1 MENYIENIIY
11 TMRWLLAPIYLGLSF
26 GLIALTIKFFQINIY
41 LIINSFNISENELIL
56 LLLSLV
62 DMTLMGSLLIMI
74 MLSGYE
80 NFISKININKNLN
93 KLRWLGKMDSN
104 SLKNKVSSSIVAI
117 SSIHLLSIFMEIN
130 SIYNIKILL
139 YITIHITFVIS
150 AFIMGYLD
158 KTLKINNK

>member
-1 MENYIENIIY
+1 MENCIENIIY

-41 LIINSFNISENELIL
+41 LIINSFSISENELIL

-130 SIYNIKILL
+130 SIYNTKIIL

-158 KTLKINNK
+158 KKLKINNK